1 MNPCRHAAVW
11 TRLNSW
17 PVRCKACNENT
28 LALLQFINEE
38 PALRI
43 PYDLKVRVDH
53 DIQSGFVIRA
63 HGVRGDELNSVVLTW
78 LTERRTEH
86 RSLKR
91 SKRSVFLDSPD
102 LKKPMRSK
110 HGELQAI
117 ISAGPSYILHTGAPG
132 DITGTN
138 MYAVD
143 TCTQEHRHCNLV
155 MYNSYMPPW
164 FGVFPVRSG
173 RSPPARFNPLRYVTS
188 ARRGRTRPAP
198 TANAACL
205 MGFRTRAANV
215 GGLESLR
222 QSRTER

>member
-63 HGVRGDELNSVVLTW
+63 HGVRGDELMCQVQTFITEKPTTW
-78 LTERRTEH
+78 LTEKRTEH

-102 LKKPMRSK
+102 LKKRMRSK

-117 ISAGPSYILHTGAPG
+117 ISAGPSYMYSGTPG
-132 DITGTN
+132 DITGIN

-143 TCTQEHRHCNLV
+143 TCTQEHRHCLLARCITRTGRLG
-155 MYNSYMPPW
+155 SK
-164 FGVFPVRSG
+164 FFPSAQVGPVLRCLTRSAMLHPQG
-173 RSPPARFNPLRYVTS
+173 EV
-188 ARRGRTRPAP
+188 
-198 TANAACL
+198 
-205 MGFRTRAANV
+205 
-215 GGLESLR
+215 
-222 QSRTER
+222 